1 MKQPCEQD
9 ELAVEVMLHFSA
21 ALKALVV
28 QTLVKNEGLTH
39 EALAI
44 SLIMPLLEQAAR
56 VTASGYA
63 ALQRPFNMEAFLEL
77 AAETAAKEAQ
87 VIRHITGD
95 FTEAGH
101 A

>member
-1 MKQPCEQD
+1 MKRPCEQD
-9 ELAVEVMLHFSA
+9 ELAVEVMLHFSV

-28 QTLVKNEGLTH
+28 QTLVKNEGLPYA
-39 EALAI
+39 ALAS
-44 SLIMPLLEQAAR
+44 SLIVPLLEQAAR
-56 VTASGYA
+56 IAAAGYA
-63 ALQRPFNMEAFLEL
+63 ALQRPFNMEAFLKL